1 VVTGRAIAAC
11 SPAAMSSRGELGRGG
26 MAVVHRARDLAEGRE
41 VALKLLL
48 DPNGKDRFLSEAR
61 KTAQIRHPNV
71 VTVYETGQDG
81 TDTFLCMELLAG
93 ETLEQR
99 LRRDKALAP
108 RAAAHIAAEIC
119 GGLAA
124 SHALGM
130 VHRDIKP
137 SNVFLAEGTASADT
151 TTKVI
156 DFGIAKR
163 VDGSTIETDP
173 GMLVGTFAYMAPE
186 QIKGGTLDG
195 RADLYALGVMLYQ
208 MLSGRLPFL
217 QDTAAS
223 LIHAHLT
230 APAPRPPERRA
241 FEGARAAQRGGEGAA
256 REVARG
262 PAARRGRRARCDPR
276 RRRRRTPSPRPRQPP
291 SPSSSSSR
299 ARRRGPSRARSSL
312 RRSRWRSIWSVAR
325 RSPPRAAPPSSWPA
339 SYGQPAHPPQHP
351 PHGPYGAPSYGP
363 APLQAPGAVPLG
375 PPRERGFLESIPS
388 GVSKRIAA
396 TRSSCSSSARCSSAS
411 ARISWQRSGRSRSSA
426 SLRTSR
432 GRSAELARAVAG
444 ERPSC
449 EQPITSG
456 HSA

>member
-1 VVTGRAIAAC
+1 MSDPKLEASSSGHGASDRRVLAGRYELE
-11 SPAAMSSRGELGRGG
+11 GELGRGG

-99 LRRDKALAP
+99 LRRDKLLAP

-195 RADLYALGVMLYQ
+195 RADLYALGVMLYR

-230 APAPRPPERRA
+230 APPPDLPNAGHSPEHARLNAVVKGLLAKSRADRPHDA
-241 FEGARAAQRGGEGAA
+241 AAARAAILAAVGADA
-256 REVARG
+256 EPTAT
-262 PAARRGRRARCDPR
+262 PAPFPLELEL
-276 RRRRRTPSPRPRQPP
+276 PSAPTR
-291 SPSSSSSR
+291 SE
-299 ARRRGPSRARSSL
+299 ARSEQPAPLSL
-312 RRSRWRSIWSVAR
+312 EVDLERGAPLSA
-325 RSPPRAAPPSSWPA
+325 RAAPPSAWPA
-339 SYGQPAHPPQHP
+339 SYGHPAHPPQHP
-351 PHGPYGAPSYGP
+351 AHDPYAAPSFGAPSFGAPSYGP

-375 PPRERGFLESIPS
+375 PPRERGFLQSIPS
-388 GVSKRIAA
+388 GVSKRIAGYSLFVLLVCA
-396 TRSSCSSSARCSSAS
+396 VFFRVSSYFLAALGALSLFGFAAYIARKK
-411 ARISWQRSGRSRSSA
+411 R
-426 SLRTSR
+426 
-432 GRSAELARAVAG
+432 
-444 ERPSC
+444 
-449 EQPITSG
+449 
-456 HSA
+456 